1 MITITATVPCTQ
13 PPAWALLER
22 RLFDAMNESVQPFL
36 DRYVTDEGELI
47 WREGGTGSRDGADDF
62 YESVYNWPLAYLL
75 GGGEHLLEQGRRIWD
90 GITRQLTRAG
100 MLHKE
105 YELGYDQFHQGESY
119 IAFYFL
125 CLADPTN
132 PTNIERAERFAGF
145 YLNED
150 PDAPN
155 YDPEHKLIRAAHNGS
170 GGPRWGYSD
179 QPQPSYNWGP
189 GMRVYG
195 LPFNDL
201 PGIDH
206 YDDLEDPAKARRMGQ
221 AMNERMGRGDVAGN
235 LIVTSLVANAYLLT
249 GEGKYRDLDCR
260 VCGCLGGACQGQWR
274 SSARQCGSLW
284 PGRRIFGR
292 QVVRRTL
299 RLVMAARLLQHRHGR
314 DCSRGKRSFGHR

>member
-1 MITITATVPCTQ
+1 MV
-13 PPAWALLER
+13 
-22 RLFDAMNESVQPFL
+22 
-36 DRYVTDEGELI
+36 
-47 WREGGTGSRDGADDF
+47 
-62 YESVYNWPLAYLL
+62 
-75 GGGEHLLEQGRRIWD
+75 
-90 GITRQLTRAG
+90 
-100 MLHKE
+100 HKE

-132 PTNIERAERFAGF
+132 PINIERARRFAGF

-170 GGPRWGYSD
+170 GGPRWGYSND
-179 QPQPSYNWGP
+179 QPEPSYNWGS

-249 GEGKYRDLDCR
+249 GEGKYRDWIVEYVDAWI
-260 VCGCLGGACQGQWR
+260 GAC
-274 SSARQCGSLW
+274 A
-284 PGRRIFGR
+284 
-292 QVVRRTL
+292 
-299 RLVMAARLLQHRHGR
+299 
-314 DCSRGKRSFGHR
+314 

>member
-1 MITITATVPCTQ
+1 
-13 PPAWALLER
+13 
-22 RLFDAMNESVQPFL
+22 
-36 DRYVTDEGELI
+36 
-47 WREGGTGSRDGADDF
+47 
-62 YESVYNWPLAYLL
+62 
-75 GGGEHLLEQGRRIWD
+75 
-90 GITRQLTRAG
+90 

-132 PTNIERAERFAGF
+132 PINIERAKRFAGF

-179 QPQPSYNWGP
+179 HPQPSYNWGP

-249 GEGKYRDLDCR
+249 GEEKYRAIGLSSMWTPGWSVQGKMA
-260 VCGCLGGACQGQWR
+260 VCCPTMSVSPAR
-274 SSARQCGSLW
+274 SASIWTASGTAASTAGRGRMATTTSAWQRLW
-284 PGRRIFGR
+284 PGP
-292 QVVRRTL
+292 TL
-299 RLVMAARLLQHRHGR
+299 SWSPVTSAISTCRAASMISSGPWARCATPSKPR
-314 DCSRGKRSFGHR
+314 